1 MSVNIRPDQI
11 ETWVVRHFDYKRRKG
26 GAELLINNPF
36 DGDNKFKFNI
46 NTVKGVCHDWRP
58 GHQHYDGP
66 FLRFVQKFKNLSF
79 IDAIRD
85 VCGQEVDLRSILK
98 QAKNK
103 EIQEDEQEIVPDVSL
118 PSTAKPFKSTQ
129 MDLAGQMASNY
140 LLSRGISLDTACRY
154 NLHYGVDRI
163 YFPYYEYGVQVYWQ
177 ARAIHSK
184 TFDFPSLEATKIGK
198 ENYLFGFDNAEPGT
212 PLLICESIICSITL
226 GDGAVASGGADMGI
240 PQCKKIRA
248 IGPSEI
254 ILAPDRDFEG
264 VSSVLANT
272 EIIESICDAPVKFI
286 IPPAPHKDWND
297 MHGLQPRNYALSNA
311 LPATA
316 VNVHKYTSAF
326 NSK

>member
-1 MSVNIRPDQI
+1 MPVDLNPNQI
-11 ETWVVRHFDYKRRKG
+11 EMWVARHFEYRRRKG
-26 GAELLINNPF
+26 GAELRINNPF
-36 DGDNKFKFNI
+36 DGDTKYKFNI

-58 GHQHYDGP
+58 GHQHFDGP
-66 FLRFVQKFKNLSF
+66 FIRFVQKYKNLSF
-79 IDAIRD
+79 ADAIRD
-85 VCGQEVDLRSILK
+85 ICGQEVDIKSILK
-98 QAKNK
+98 RAKAR
-103 EIQEDEQEIVPDVSL
+103 EVPEDDTEIVPDVSL
-118 PSTAKPFKSTQ
+118 PTTARPFKDGKA
-129 MDLAGQMASNY
+129 DLNMQMAENY
-140 LLSRGISLDTACRY
+140 LASRGISLETACKY
-154 NLHYGVDRI
+154 NLHYGIDRI

-184 TFDFPSLEATKIGK
+184 TFDFPSLEDTQIGK
-198 ENYLFGFDNAEPGT
+198 DHYLYGFDNAEPGT

-264 VSSVLANT
+264 LSSVLANA
-272 EIIESICDAPVKFI
+272 EMIESICDAPIKFV

-297 MHGLQPRNYALSNA
+297 MRDDARDYALSHTS
-311 LPATA
+311 PATA
-316 VNVHKYTSAF
+316 NSVHKYTAAI